1 MANHCGP
8 ATINDALPTSSL
20 LIFTA
25 YDNLYKIEELL
36 TALPMVRFEIAAP
49 VYVSF
54 KLKQLLRYPNVRI
67 HQVVLPQTLDRLIDE
82 SMAMLDL
89 SIQRDEAILR
99 CYLAT
104 GKTVLS
110 LQRPGYQN
118 EPAQVYA
125 SVAALRQRVL
135 ELSAQ

>member
-1 MANHCGP
+1 MTGSIS
-8 ATINDALPTSSL
+8 TLSL

-36 TALPMVRFEIAAP
+36 TALPMVRFEIAVP

-67 HQVVLPQTLDRLIDE
+67 YQVVLPRALDRLIDE

-89 SIQRDEAILR
+89 SIQRDEAI
-99 CYLAT
+99 
-104 GKTVLS
+104 
-110 LQRPGYQN
+110 
-118 EPAQVYA
+118 
-125 SVAALRQRVL
+125 
-135 ELSAQ
+135 

>member
-1 MANHCGP
+1 MADS
-8 ATINDALPTSSL
+8 IPTPGLS
-20 LIFTA
+20 IFTA
-25 YDNLYKIEELL
+25 YDNLYQIEELVL
-36 TALPMVRFEIAAP
+36 ALPMVRFEIAAP

-54 KLKQLLRYPNVRI
+54 QLKQLLRYPNVRI

-82 SMAMLDL
+82 SVAMLDL
-89 SIQRDEAILR
+89 SAQCDEELQR

-104 GKTVLS
+104 GKPVLS
-110 LQRPGYQN
+110 LERPGYQN
-118 EPAQVYA
+118 EEEQVYA

>member
-1 MANHCGP
+1 MP
-8 ATINDALPTSSL
+8 SL

-25 YDNLYKIEELL
+25 YAELYQIEELI

-54 KLKQLLRYPNVRI
+54 QLKQLLGYPNVRI
-67 HQVVLPQTLDRLIDE
+67 HQVVLSQTLDCLIDE

-89 SIQRDEAILR
+89 SVQRNEVIQRR
-99 CYLAT
+99 YLAT
-104 GKTVLS
+104 GKPVLS
-110 LQRPGYQN
+110 LERPGYQN
-118 EPAQVYA
+118 EPSQVYA
-125 SVAALRQRVL
+125 SIAALRQRVL